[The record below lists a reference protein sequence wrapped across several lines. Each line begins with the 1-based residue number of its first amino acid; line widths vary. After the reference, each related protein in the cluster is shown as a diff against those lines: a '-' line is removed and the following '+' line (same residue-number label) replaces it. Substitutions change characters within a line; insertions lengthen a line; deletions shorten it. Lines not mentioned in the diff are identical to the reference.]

1 MNKLRLKQWAAA
13 LLAAAAM
20 TAIAASGMLSAAENT
35 VSDTLYQRPAA
46 TDGEIVII
54 GMDQYA
60 LDQLGPLPWPRWY
73 IDRKSVV

>member
-1 MNKLRLKQWAAA
+1 MKKQTLKQWAAA

-20 TAIAASGMLSAAENT
+20 TGIAASGVLSTAENT
-35 VSDTLYQRPAA
+35 VSDALYQHPVA

-60 LDQLGPLPWPRWY
+60 LEMLGPLPWPGPIWQTW
-73 IDRKSVV
+73 SAT